1 MHARLH
7 NFPILADWKICGLR
21 ILTEQTIKITFPPQF
36 DHNYT
41 ASSSQADKSCTMRMF
56 IDGTCYT
63 YLHYTCTMCTVQCTV
78 YSVHAVYTDLLLF
91 ALWGFVTVLRKK
103 ENWILCRSLW
113 QPGFRPP
120 VIGRLCYRPPVIGRL
135 CYHPPVIGRLC
146 YRPPVIGRLFYR
158 PHVIFLSTSQ
168 ANTHLFIILVIL
180 SCYCPVIVLLL
191 SCYCPVLILL
201 SSGYHPVIIP
211 LSSCI
216 SSCYP
221 LVIILLSPFYR
232 PVIVRLSPCC
242 HN

>member
-56 IDGTCYT
+56 INGTCYT
-63 YLHYTCTMCTVQCTV
+63 YLHYTCTMYT
-78 YSVHAVYTDLLLF
+78 VHAVYTDLLLF

-191 SCYCPVLILL
+191 SC
-201 SSGYHPVIIP
+201 SH
-211 LSSCI
+211 
-216 SSCYP
+216 
-221 LVIILLSPFYR
+221 
-232 PVIVRLSPCC
+232 PVIVRLSSCYHPVIILYIILLSSCYHPVITLLSPCYC
-242 HN
+242 PFITLLP